1 MIHFLETT
9 IAMLAVAAVVLFVAT
24 AICGGGKEGE

>member
-1 MIHFLETT
+1 MLDFLETT

-24 AICGGGKEGE
+24 AICGDGKDEA